1 MSHGGAKACNMALV
15 KICPTCKLKNSPAS
29 PFCGECGVSLVSIF
43 PCESA
48 EIANTSTVLE
58 PKEVT
63 SNSCP
68 DCGSINDNSSDH
80 CIYCDCSLRAPLRED
95 NCPQAELTWPWGKS
109 LLNEPLRIGREHP
122 APDELIK
129 SINSM
134 GYDNISRCHA
144 DLFPATAETSA
155 SVVDLGTTNG
165 TFIDGVRIP
174 ANKPISLKNGSIIRF
189 AANLEV
195 VITIV

>member
-1 MSHGGAKACNMALV
+1 MALV

-29 PFCGECGVSLVSIF
+29 PFCGECGVSLVSIS
-43 PCESA
+43 PCDPDESPIA
-48 EIANTSTVLE
+48 PIVQKPKEIASKN
-58 PKEVT
+58 
-63 SNSCP
+63 CP
-68 DCGSINDNSSDH
+68 DCGSKNDSSSDH
-80 CIYCDCSLRAPLRED
+80 CIYCDCSLRAPLCED
-95 NCPQAELTWPWGKS
+95 KCPQVELTWPWGKS

-174 ANKPISLKNGSIIRF
+174 ASKPISLKHGSIIRF